1 MTAMSAQA
9 QKIQVVDTDGNA
21 IPLVSVLTEDGT
33 YIGTTDLNGVLADVK
48 GAKKVAVTHVAY
60 KPQLITVA
68 SLQNGRITMEEIGY
82 DLAEIVVKPKQY
94 IYVEA
99 YYRVYVYRNDSLCYF
114 LSGIMPNAYG
124 KWYVIDATDL
134 PLGRLASAVALILM
148 GKNKPTWTPNV
159 DCGDYVII
167 VNAEKV
173 GLSGDKLH
181 NKKYYNVSG
190 YAGGLRVRTAKEM
203 VEKFPTEMI
212 ERSVHGMVPK
222 GRLGR
227 QIEKKLFVYA
237 GPDHKHEAQK
247 PEVLELKF

>member
-1 MTAMSAQA
+1 M
-9 QKIQVVDTDGNA
+9 K
-21 IPLVSVLTEDGT
+21 T
-33 YIGTTDLNGVLADVK
+33 Y
-48 GAKKVAVTHVAY
+48 
-60 KPQLITVA
+60 VA
-68 SLQNGRITMEEIGY
+68 SAANVQR
-82 DLAEIVVKPKQY
+82 
-94 IYVEA
+94 
-99 YYRVYVYRNDSLCYF
+99 
-114 LSGIMPNAYG
+114 
-124 KWYVIDATDL
+124 KWYVIDATNK
-134 PLGRLASAVALILM
+134 PLGRLASQVAQVLI

-167 VNAEKV
+167 INAEKV

-190 YAGGLRVRTAKEM
+190 YDGGLRTRTAKEM
-203 VEKFPTEMI
+203 IERFPVEMV

-237 GPDHKHEAQK
+237 GNEHKHEAQK